1 MTARDQRILDAL
13 AARGSVQVNILA
25 EELGVSSVTIRK
37 DLRELEQRRLLHRT
51 RGGAR
56 PPRRKGE
63 GAFTERMHVD
73 ARAKRAIAVEAA
85 GRVSDGDVIALDT
98 STTTHHLA
106 TQLLGRRGLVVVT
119 SSLPTAML
127 FHTRSDARVVMPG
140 GVLRRES
147 AGLVGSMDNVLAD
160 RGRIMTTFVGTFG
173 LSPTA
178 GLMELSPEEA
188 EAKKILIRA
197 AAAVIGVFAATKITG
212 FGLYPFAQPSELTE
226 LITDSAAGEEFVH
239 EWAAV
244 GVPVTRAPLDH
255 PHDPTPGGRT
265 TGASTSTTNSE
276 GVPR

>member
-1 MTARDQRILDAL
+1 MTTRDQRILDAL
-13 AARGSVQVNILA
+13 DARGSVQVSTLA
-25 EELGVSSVTIRK
+25 EEFGVSAVTIRK

-73 ARAKRAIAVEAA
+73 ARAKRAIAAEAA
-85 GRVSDGDVIALDT
+85 ARVSDGDVIALDT

-106 TQLLGRRGLVVVT
+106 GRLLGRRGLVVVT

-147 AGLVGSMDNVLAD
+147 AGLVGSMDTALTD
-160 RGRIMTTFVGTFG
+160 RGRVMTTFVGTFG

-197 AAAVIGVFAATKITG
+197 ATAVIGVFASTKITG
-212 FGLYPFAQPSELTE
+212 FGLYPFAPPGELTE
-226 LITDSAAGEEFVH
+226 LITDSGAGDQFIH

-244 GVPVTRAPLDH
+244 GVPVTRAHLD
-255 PHDPTPGGRT
+255 PSPELDLVAGLPGAPT
-265 TGASTSTTNSE
+265 TGTTN
-276 GVPR
+276 G

>member
-13 AARGSVQVNILA
+13 DTRGSVQVNTLA
-25 EELGVSSVTIRK
+25 EELGVSTVTIRK
-37 DLRELEQRRLLHRT
+37 DLRELEERRLLHRT

-56 PPRRKGE
+56 PPLRKGE

-73 ARAKRAIAVEAA
+73 ADAKRAIAAEAA
-85 GRVSDGDVIALDT
+85 DRVHDGDVIALDT

-106 TQLLGRRGLVVVT
+106 TLLLRRRGLVVVT

-127 FHTRSDARVVMPG
+127 FHSRSDARVVMPG

-147 AGLVGSMDNVLAD
+147 AGLVGSMDKVLTD
-160 RGRIMTTFVGTFG
+160 RGRVMTTFVGTFG

-188 EAKKILIRA
+188 DTKKMLIRA
-197 AAAVIGVFAATKITG
+197 ATAVIGVFASTKITG
-212 FGLYPFAQPSELTE
+212 FGLYPFAPPGELTE
-226 LITDSAAGEEFVH
+226 LITDSGAGDEFVH

-244 GVPVTRAPLDH
+244 GVPVTRAPLGQF
-255 PHDPTPGGRT
+255 HDPDLVSDLPGAPT
-265 TGASTSTTNSE
+265 TGTTN
-276 GVPR
+276 G

>member
-1 MTARDQRILDAL
+1 MTTRDQRILDAL
-13 AARGSVQVNILA
+13 DARGSVHVNTLA

-37 DLRELEQRRLLHRT
+37 DLRELEQQRLLHRT

-56 PPRRKGE
+56 PPHPQGE

-85 GRVSDGDVIALDT
+85 NRVSDGDVIALDT

-106 TQLLGRRGLVVVT
+106 GQLLRRRGLVVVT

-147 AGLVGSMDNVLAD
+147 AGLVGSMDNALTD
-160 RGRIMTTFVGTFG
+160 RGRVMTTFVGTFG

-188 EAKKILIRA
+188 EAKKILIQA

-212 FGLYPFAQPSELTE
+212 FGLYPFAQPGELTE

-239 EWAAV
+239 EWTAA

-255 PHDPTPGGRT
+255 LHDPHPDGRPT
-265 TGASTSTTNSE
+265 ESSTGTTNS
-276 GVPR
+276 